1 MRKRKKDARLA
12 QFKDYLFIKIIASD
26 LKIILAILV
35 QWEKRTKKVAERN
48 KTKKKK
54 G

>member
-1 MRKRKKDARLA
+1 MKTRLKNKMGKSSYKMRKRKKDEGLA

-35 QWEKRTKKVAERN
+35 Q
-48 KTKKKK
+48 
-54 G
+54 